1 MGDNRAFR
9 GHQTTVTIRRVPRGS
24 PGCLA
29 PFALAL
35 LHGVGLGGSW
45 HFAPPLC
52 VSPRPAGL
60 GNRGAAGAA
69 DAAGP
74 GSRLPPGP
82 VSRPLPRAGPVPLL
96 REEERSPFLHVRLA
110 GGGEAAVSFSES
122 HLQPAPLS
130 PSGSRS
136 SILSLSH
143 HAGQSRMP
151 CPSPHQTSPLL
162 IATAGAWPGPP
173 RPLRL
178 LGVKSTLIA

>member
-9 GHQTTVTIRRVPRGS
+9 GHQTSDNSTRPPRVPR
-24 PGCLA
+24 L
-29 PFALAL
+29 
-35 LHGVGLGGSW
+35 
-45 HFAPPLC
+45 
-52 VSPRPAGL
+52 
-60 GNRGAAGAA
+60 
-69 DAAGP
+69 
-74 GSRLPPGP
+74 PGP
-82 VSRPLPRAGPVPLL
+82 VRLGASPRGGSGRFVALRPSPLCLPSSCRAWEPRGGGGRRRRWAGESAPARPRLQTVRAGPVPLL

-178 LGVKSTLIA
+178 VGVKSTLIA